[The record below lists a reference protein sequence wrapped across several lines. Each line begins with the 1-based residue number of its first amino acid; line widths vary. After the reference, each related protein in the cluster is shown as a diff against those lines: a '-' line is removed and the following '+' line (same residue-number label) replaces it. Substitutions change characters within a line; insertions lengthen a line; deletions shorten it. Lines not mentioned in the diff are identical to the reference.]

1 MKKFVFLLALI
12 YSMSCNPCY
21 DLGDPS
27 TANDCIS
34 RNSSNK
40 NEICCF
46 QEIIDKDKNIVD
58 GKECLSIKDDKE
70 EINKYIQ
77 GYTNDMKNNHNQNI
91 EVKVKCTEDEDAKN
105 NSSYLKIGLILILG
119 LLF

>member
-27 TANDCIS
+27 TAKDCIS
-34 RNSSNK
+34 RNSINK

-46 QEIIDKDKNIVD
+46 EEVIDTDKNIVN
-58 GKECLSIKDDKE
+58 E
-70 EINKYIQ
+70 
-77 GYTNDMKNNHNQNI
+77 KN
-91 EVKVKCTEDEDAKN
+91 V
-105 NSSYLKIGLILILG
+105 
-119 LLF
+119 